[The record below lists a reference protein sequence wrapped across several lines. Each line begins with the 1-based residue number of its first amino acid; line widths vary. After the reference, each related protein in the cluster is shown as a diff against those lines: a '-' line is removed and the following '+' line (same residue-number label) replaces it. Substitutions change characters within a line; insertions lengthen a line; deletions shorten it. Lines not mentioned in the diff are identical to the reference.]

1 MEEDISIINSNTRN
15 ERVRNFFINNK
26 NKIIST
32 IVVLIIVL
40 VGAYSFDS
48 YKTNKKK
55 EISNKFNSTTLA
67 YSENTKDL
75 TVQKL
80 IEIINEQDPTY
91 SPLSLYFIIDN
102 KLILNQS
109 EINSY
114 FDVLIEKT
122 SLDKEIKNLV
132 IYKKA
137 LFNADEAQENDL
149 LNILNPLINSESVWK
164 SHALYLMAEYF
175 YSRDQKQKSKEFFNQ
190 IANLEDANSD
200 IKLQAQ
206 KRLNR
211 DLSDQTNFI
220 YIYAII
226 LIQLLYQ

>member
-1 MEEDISIINSNTRN
+1 MEEDISIINSNTRQ
-15 ERVRNFFINNK
+15 EKVKNFFVNNK
-26 NKIIST
+26 NKIIS
-32 IVVLIIVL
+32 IIVILVIIL

-55 EISNKFNSTTLA
+55 EISNKFNSTTLTH
-67 YSENTKDL
+67 SENTKET
-75 TVQKL
+75 TVKNL
-80 IEIINEQDPTY
+80 VEIINEQDSTY

-102 KLILNQS
+102 KLISNQS

-114 FDVLIEKT
+114 FDIIIEKT

-137 LFNADEAQENDL
+137 LFNSDQAQESNL

-175 YSRDQKQKSKEFFNQ
+175 YSKNQKQKSKEFFNQ
-190 IANLEDANSD
+190 IISLENPNLD
-200 IKLQAQ
+200 IKLQAE
-206 KRLNR
+206 KRLIR
-211 DLSDQTNFI
+211 DLSD
-220 YIYAII
+220 
-226 LIQLLYQ
+226 

>member
-1 MEEDISIINSNTRN
+1 MEEDISIINSNTRQ
-15 ERVRNFFINNK
+15 EKVRSFFVNNK
-26 NKIIST
+26 NKIIS
-32 IVVLIIVL
+32 IIVIL
-40 VGAYSFDS
+40 VIVLAGAYSFDS

-55 EISNKFNSTTLA
+55 KISNKFNSTTLTH
-67 YSENTKDL
+67 SENTKET
-75 TVQKL
+75 TVKNL
-80 IEIINEQDPTY
+80 VEIINEQDPTY
-91 SPLSLYFIIDN
+91 SPLSLYYIIDN
-102 KLILNQS
+102 KLISNQS

-114 FDVLIEKT
+114 FDILIEKT

-137 LFNADEAQENDL
+137 LFNSDQAQESDL

-164 SHALYLMAEYF
+164 SHALYLMGEYF
-175 YSRDQKQKSKEFFNQ
+175 YSKDQKQKSKEFFNQ

-211 DLSDQTNFI
+211 DLSD
-220 YIYAII
+220 
-226 LIQLLYQ
+226 

>member
-15 ERVRNFFINNK
+15 EKVRNFFINNK

-32 IVVLIIVL
+32 IIILVIIL

-55 EISNKFNSTTLA
+55 EISNKFNSTTL
-67 YSENTKDL
+67 SHSDNTKDL
-75 TVQKL
+75 TIQNLV
-80 IEIINEQDPTY
+80 EIINEQDPTY

-102 KLILNQS
+102 KLISNQS

-114 FDVLIEKT
+114 FDILIEKT
-122 SLDKEIKNLV
+122 SLDEEIKNLV

-137 LFNADEAQENDL
+137 LFNADQAQESDL
-149 LNILNPLINSESVWK
+149 LNILNPLINSKSVWK

-175 YSRDQKQKSKEFFNQ
+175 YSKDQKQKSKEFFNQ
-190 IANLEDANSD
+190 IANLEDANPD

-211 DLSDQTNFI
+211 DLSD
-220 YIYAII
+220 
-226 LIQLLYQ
+226 

>member
-1 MEEDISIINSNTRN
+1 MEEDISIINNNTRN
-15 ERVRNFFINNK
+15 EKVRNFFVNNK
-26 NKIIST
+26 KKIIST
-32 IVVLIIVL
+32 TVVLVIIL
-40 VGAYSFDS
+40 IGAYSFDS

-55 EISNKFNSTTLA
+55 EISNKFNSVTLTH
-67 YSENTKDL
+67 SENTKEITTKNL
-75 TVQKL
+75 V
-80 IEIINEQDPTY
+80 EIINEQDPTY

-102 KLILNQS
+102 KLISNQS

-114 FDVLIEKT
+114 FDILIEKI

-137 LFNADEAQENDL
+137 LFNSDQAQESDL

-175 YSRDQKQKSKEFFNQ
+175 YSKDQKQKSKEFFNQ
-190 IANLEDANSD
+190 IASLEDANPD

-211 DLSDQTNFI
+211 DLSD
-220 YIYAII
+220 
-226 LIQLLYQ
+226 

>member
-1 MEEDISIINSNTRN
+1 MEEDISIINSNTRQ
-15 ERVRNFFINNK
+15 EKVRNFFVNNK

-32 IVVLIIVL
+32 IVVLFIIL

-55 EISNKFNSTTLA
+55 EISNKFNSTTL
-67 YSENTKDL
+67 SHSDNTKEL
-75 TVQKL
+75 TIQNLV
-80 IEIINEQDPTY
+80 EIINEQDPTY

-102 KLILNQS
+102 KLISNQS

-114 FDVLIEKT
+114 FDILIEKT
-122 SLDKEIKNLV
+122 SLDEEIKNLV

-137 LFNADEAQENDL
+137 LFNADQAQESDL
-149 LNILNPLINSESVWK
+149 LNILNPLINSKSVWK

-175 YSRDQKQKSKEFFNQ
+175 YSKDQKQKSKEFFNQ
-190 IANLEDANSD
+190 IASLEEANPD

-211 DLSDQTNFI
+211 DLSD
-220 YIYAII
+220 
-226 LIQLLYQ
+226 